1 MFVIKQFRLLFYI
14 NASGFVRAP
23 NPLTIHCSFC
33 ATFCLANAQ
42 VAERNIYR
50 YCAHSCDGRTK
61 AIANLKIKRKHKKH
75 FRFPEYVIAN
85 NALLPIPNS

>member
-42 VAERNIYR
+42 VASAIFTVIAPTLTIGARN
-50 YCAHSCDGRTK
+50 
-61 AIANLKIKRKHKKH
+61 ANLKIKRKHKKH
-75 FRFPEYVIAN
+75 KSP
-85 NALLPIPNS
+85 LLPR